1 MKIGQRT
8 LAKDVSASGIG
19 LHSGKLVRMR
29 LSPAP
34 INTGIVFRR
43 TDNPEAVDIA
53 VCPAAV
59 TDTRLCTQVGE
70 VKTGVGTVEH
80 ILSALFGLGIDNVIV
95 EIDAPE
101 IPIFDGSS
109 APFLYLIQSAG
120 IVTQEAPK
128 KAIKVLRPVEIKD
141 GERLARFTPDDHF
154 SVTLEIDF
162 SHPVIPRQRKH
173 FDVIG
178 DLYTKDIARARTFC
192 FQKDVEK
199 MQSQGLAL
207 GGGLDNAI
215 VISEFSILNP
225 GDLRYPDE
233 FLRHKVLDCIGDL
246 YMAGHMI
253 IGAFEGKLTGHGMNN
268 KLLRAL
274 MADSKNYSIVELPDD
289 AEVLPFLPAA

>member
-19 LHSGKLVRMR
+19 LHSGKLVHMR

-34 INTGIVFRR
+34 VNTGIIFRR
-43 TDNPEAVDIA
+43 TDNPEAVDIP

-59 TDTRLCTQVGE
+59 TDTKLCTQVGE

-80 ILSALFGLGIDNVIV
+80 LLSALFGLGIDNVIV

-109 APFLYLIQSAG
+109 APFLYLIQNAG
-120 IVTQEAPK
+120 IVSQDAPK
-128 KAIKVLRPVEIKD
+128 KAIKVLRPVEIRD

-162 SHPVIPRQRKH
+162 NHPVIPRQRKH

-178 DLYTKDIARARTFC
+178 DLYSKDIARARTFC

-199 MQSQGLAL
+199 MQSMGLAL

-253 IGAFEGKLTGHGMNN
+253 IGAFEGTLTGHGMNN

>member
-1 MKIGQRT
+1 MKTTQRT

-29 LSPAP
+29 LSPAAVD
-34 INTGIVFRR
+34 TGIVFRR
-43 TDNPEAVDIA
+43 TDNPDAQDMK
-53 VCPAAV
+53 VCPEAV

-70 VKTGVGTVEH
+70 VATGVGTVEH
-80 ILSALFGLGIDNVIV
+80 LLSALFGLGIDNVVV

-120 IVTQEAPK
+120 IVAQDAPK

-141 GERLARFTPDDHF
+141 GNRLARFTPDDHF

-162 SHPVIPRQRKH
+162 NHPVIPRQRKQ

-178 DLYTKDIARARTFC
+178 DLYGKDIARARTFC

-199 MQSQGLAL
+199 MQSMGLAL

-253 IGAFEGKLTGHGMNN
+253 IGAFEGVLTGHGMNN

-274 MADSKNYSIVELPDD
+274 MADPKNYSIVELPDD
-289 AEVLPFLPAA
+289 AEVLPFTAVA